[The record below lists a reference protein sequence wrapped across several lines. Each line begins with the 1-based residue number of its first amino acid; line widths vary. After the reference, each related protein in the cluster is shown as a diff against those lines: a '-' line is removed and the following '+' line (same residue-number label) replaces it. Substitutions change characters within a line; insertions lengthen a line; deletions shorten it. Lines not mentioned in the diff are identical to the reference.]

1 MKYPPLPKYLRKGT
15 KDMNPYQK
23 KLLTQ
28 ARKYWNKGETAPSD
42 LALKIMAE
50 GFDFLF
56 LEDKALDNYYA
67 NQ

>member
-1 MKYPPLPKYLRKGT
+1 MKHPPLPKYLRKGI

-56 LEDKALDNYYA
+56 LEDKALDSYYA

>member
-1 MKYPPLPKYLRKGT
+1 MKYPPLPKNLRKGT

-23 KLLTQ
+23 KLMNQ

-42 LALKIMAE
+42 LALQIMGE

-56 LEDKALDNYYA
+56 LEDKALDAFYA
-67 NQ
+67 KQ

>member
-1 MKYPPLPKYLRKGT
+1 
-15 KDMNPYQK
+15 MNPYQK
-23 KLLTQ
+23 QLLNK

-42 LALKIMAE
+42 LALTIMAE

>member
-1 MKYPPLPKYLRKGT
+1 MKYPPLPKYLRKGI

-23 KLLTQ
+23 QLLNK
-28 ARKYWNKGETAPSD
+28 ARKFWNKGETAPSD

-56 LEDKALDNYYA
+56 LEDQALDNFYA
-67 NQ
+67 NR

>member
-1 MKYPPLPKYLRKGT
+1 MKYPPLPKYLRKT
-15 KDMNPYQK
+15 TDTMNPYQK
-23 KLLTQ
+23 QLLNK

-56 LEDKALDNYYA
+56 LEDKALDTYYA

>member
-1 MKYPPLPKYLRKGT
+1 MKYPPLPKYLRKT
-15 KDMNPYQK
+15 TDTMNPYQK
-23 KLLTQ
+23 QLLNK
-28 ARKYWNKGETAPSD
+28 ARKFWNKGETAPSD

-56 LEDKALDNYYA
+56 LEDKALDSYYA

>member
-1 MKYPPLPKYLRKGT
+1 MKYPPLPKYLKKRT
-15 KDMNPYQK
+15 DDMTPYQK
-23 KLLTQ
+23 QLLNK
-28 ARKYWNKGETAPSD
+28 ARKFWNKGETAPSD

-56 LEDKALDNYYA
+56 LEDKALDTYYE